1 MGARQSVASAAS
13 FPYRFSSG
21 KSVVVTSCGLAALII
36 PAFVSAAMAEEG
48 TNNRQVAASDQGL
61 ETVVVTASPLVG
73 DPDRFATIVEQV
85 DRDQILKSG
94 GANLAD
100 ALADVPGVTGTD
112 FAAGASRPVIRGF
125 DANRVRVLEDGIGSF
140 DASDVGPDHGVP
152 VDPLAAQSV
161 EVVRGAAT
169 LRYGSQ
175 AIGGVVNAI
184 NNRVPRQMP
193 EKDVTGEVTGSYGT
207 GADTRQGSALL
218 DTKAGDVAM
227 HADGFYRKTDDYD
240 IPGGTQ
246 PNSYFKGDGFSLG
259 GSFFPNGKDSRIGG
273 AVIHYDS
280 KYGIPGEDAY
290 IDMKQTKGLFGSS
303 IALGDGVFQTLN
315 VDAGYAGYTHS
326 EIDPATGLA
335 ASTFDNNEWDSRAEA
350 LLGEFGPFSAAAL
363 GVQVQNRKFSA
374 LGEGADYLLP
384 TKTRSAAGFAFAES
398 MLAKSLHLQFGARLE
413 HVGVRGTPASDV
425 FTKRGFTPV
434 SGSAGLLFDA
444 SDAVKLG
451 VTASSAARAPAQT
464 ELFARG
470 PHDGPGTFE
479 TGNPAL
485 RIERANSLEGTLR
498 IRTDAVRFDG
508 SVWGASF
515 DHYIY
520 GRLTGNTCDEDGI
533 CGPGIGDLKE
543 LIYDQHG
550 ARFRGLEGK
559 GAVTLMNTSDGGMLV
574 GEVLGD
580 YVRAKLGAAGNV
592 PRIPPYHIGGGLT
605 WNSDLFDVGFLLK
618 YAGRQG
624 KIATA
629 ETPTGGFVNLN
640 AQITVRP
647 FEKNRG
653 IELAV
658 VGKNLTNSVQRNAV
672 ALNKDEVVLPG
683 RDIRFDLR
691 VAF

>member
-1 MGARQSVASAAS
+1 MRPNHPTASAVQ
-13 FPYRFSSG
+13 FRRQRRGGTFTL
-21 KSVVVTSCGLAALII
+21 VVSCGIAAALGSG
-36 PAFVSAAMAEEG
+36 PASAEETANG
-48 TNNRQVAASDQGL
+48 QQIAAADQGI

-85 DRDQILKSG
+85 NRDQILRSG

-100 ALADVPGVTGTD
+100 ALADVPGVTGTN
-112 FAAGASRPVIRGF
+112 FASGASRPIIRGF

-152 VDPLAAQSV
+152 IDPLAVQSV

-184 NNRVPRQMP
+184 NNRVPRELP
-193 EKDVTGEVTGSYGT
+193 EKDIMGEVTGSYGT

-218 DTKAGDVAM
+218 DAKAGDFGL
-227 HADGFYRKTDDYD
+227 HADGFYRKTGDYD

-246 PNSYFKGDGFSLG
+246 PNSYFEGDGVSLG
-259 GSFFPNGKDSRIGG
+259 GSYFLNDDKSRVGG

-280 KYGIPGEDAY
+280 KYGIPGEDTY

-303 IALGDGVFQTLN
+303 IALGDGVLQTLN
-315 VDAGYAGYTHS
+315 VDAGYADYTHS

-335 ASTFDNNEWDSRAEA
+335 ASTFNNKEWDSRAEA
-350 LLGEFGPFSAAAL
+350 LLGGFGPFSAAAL

-384 TKTRSAAGFAFAES
+384 TKTQSAAGFAFAES
-398 MLAKSLHLQFGARLE
+398 MLAATLHLQFGARLE
-413 HVGVRGTPASDV
+413 HVDVQGTPASDV
-425 FTKRGFTPV
+425 FTKRNFTPV

-444 SDAVKLG
+444 SDAVKFGATL
-451 VTASSAARAPAQT
+451 SSAARAPAQT

-485 RIERANSLEGTLR
+485 KLERANSLEGTVR
-498 IRTDAVRFDG
+498 IRTGVVRFDG

-515 DHYIY
+515 DNFIY
-520 GRLTGNTCDEDGI
+520 GRLTGNTCDDDGI
-533 CGPGIGDLKE
+533 CGPGLGDLKE
-543 LIYDQHG
+543 LFYDQHG
-550 ARFRGLEGK
+550 ARFRGMEGK
-559 GAVTLMNTSDGGMLV
+559 GTVALWNSSGGGMLSA
-574 GEVLGD
+574 ELLGD
-580 YVRAKLGAAGNV
+580 YVRATLRGAGNV
-592 PRIPPYHIGGGLT
+592 PRIPPYHVGGGLT
-605 WNSDLFDVGFLLK
+605 WESDLFDAGFLLK

-629 ETPTGGFVNLN
+629 ETPTGGFVNLDS
-640 AQITVRP
+640 QITVRP
-647 FEKNRG
+647 IEENRG
-653 IELAV
+653 IELAL
-658 VGKNLTNSVQRNAV
+658 VGKNLTNSVQRNSV

-683 RDIRFDLR
+683 RDVRFDIR